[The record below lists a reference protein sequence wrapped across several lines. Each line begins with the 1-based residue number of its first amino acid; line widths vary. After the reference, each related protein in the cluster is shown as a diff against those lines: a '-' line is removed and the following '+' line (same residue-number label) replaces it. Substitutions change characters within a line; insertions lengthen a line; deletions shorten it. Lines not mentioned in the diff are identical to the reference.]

1 MINKTLKKS
10 FVALTTATMVAAL
23 AVAIPAAARAD
34 GITCSEVAAAT
45 KYSARNTQ
53 LCTGVDQFGAKYEI
67 AMPKKFNGTLIVW
80 SHGIRKNTNLPPIP
94 VVADKG
100 YIVDNSAEIA
110 PSPAIAA
117 ALLKQGFALAGSGVQ
132 TQGWNL
138 AEQVLATTIVIDQAI
153 ATFPAIDR
161 VAAWGASLGGLSTQ
175 ILAETNPGL
184 VEAVAPLCLSD
195 SALSEITMAGDFLW
209 GLKTLFDPSIKAF
222 GYSSGDTGKG
232 EMLTD
237 IQKVLGVIVKLQT
250 AITINPKTPKWPDT
264 TPASAAGLAAVI
276 PVRSAILLLG
286 LVSGISTQSNTYDA
300 SSGPKGV
307 PSDETSFGLAISPA
321 LAVLENGAQA
331 ALLAVVANYDMEL
344 RAGGIVY
351 DNSKTNFAAR
361 LGDDSDVYAAALSG
375 KSAITGMLSYLSA
388 LNPYAPRVKADAS
401 AVTAMKALGEIS
413 GKITVPTIT
422 LTATADHI
430 TPPGATQYLVN
441 QYNSAIASGDSKKG
455 LLVNIWNKPADEYTK
470 FDAAGSPIT
479 PAKPTNG
486 TQHCNFTDS
495 QWMMIAKMLTDSAKS
510 GKAPTAKTV
519 AAAIKKDKNLFVDPN
534 YTAPLLKA
542 RQ

>member
-1 MINKTLKKS
+1 MKNINLKKS
-10 FVALTTATMVAAL
+10 MVALTTAALVAAL
-23 AVAIPAAARAD
+23 AVVIPTTARAAGPD
-34 GITCSEVAAAT
+34 CSGTALP
-45 KYSARNTQ
+45 KYPVYDVQ
-53 LCTGVDQFGAKYEI
+53 LCKGTDQFGAKYEI

-80 SHGIRKNTNLPPIP
+80 SHGIRKNSNLPPIP
-94 VVADKG
+94 VVAPKG
-100 YIVDNSAEIA
+100 YLVDYSAEIA

-117 ALLKQGFALAGSGVQ
+117 SLLKQGFALAGSGVQ

-138 AEQVLATTIVIDQAI
+138 ADQVLATTIVIDQAI
-153 ATFPAIDR
+153 TTFPAIDR
-161 VAAWGASLGGLSTQ
+161 VASWGASLGGLSSQ
-175 ILAETNPGL
+175 ILAESNPGL
-184 VEAVAPLCLSD
+184 VDAVAPLCLSD

-209 GLKTLFDPSIKAF
+209 GVKTFFDPTIKLSN
-222 GYSSGDTGKG
+222 YSSGTAGYT
-232 EMLTD
+232 EMVTD
-237 IQKVLGVIVKLQT
+237 IGKVLTVFGT
-250 AITINPKTPKWPDT
+250 
-264 TPASAAGLAAVI
+264 LAAAIKANPLAPAWPATSTAPATLKGI
-276 PVRSAILLLG
+276 PVRSAVLLLG
-286 LVSGISTQSNTYDA
+286 LISGVSTQSSTYDS
-300 SSGPKGV
+300 SSGPKG
-307 PSDETSFGLAISPA
+307 PLETSFGLVISPA
-321 LAVLENGAQA
+321 LAVLENGAEA
-331 ALLAVVANYDMEL
+331 AILAVVANYDMEL
-344 RAGGIVY
+344 RAGGVVF
-351 DNSKTNFAAR
+351 DNSKTNYAVR
-361 LGDDSDVYAAALSG
+361 LGDDGDVYAAGLSG
-375 KSAITGMLSYLSA
+375 KTATAGMLGYLSA
-388 LNPYAPRVKADAS
+388 LNPAAPRVTADAS
-401 AVTAMKALGEIS
+401 AVAAMKAQGEIS

-441 QYNSAIASGDSKKG
+441 QYKSAIASGDSKKG

-510 GKAPTAKTV
+510 GKAPSAKTV

>member
-1 MINKTLKKS
+1 MKNINLKKS
-10 FVALTTATMVAAL
+10 LVALTTAALVAAL
-23 AVAIPAAARAD
+23 AVVIPTTARAAGPD
-34 GITCSEVAAAT
+34 CSGTALP
-45 KYSARNTQ
+45 KYPVYDVQ
-53 LCTGVDQFGAKYEI
+53 LCKGTDQYGAKYEI
-67 AMPKKFNGTLIVW
+67 AMPKKFNGTLLVW
-80 SHGIRKNTNLPPIP
+80 SHGIRKNSNLPAIP
-94 VVADKG
+94 VVAPKG
-100 YIVDNSAEIA
+100 YLVDNSAEIA
-110 PSPAIAA
+110 PTPDIAA
-117 ALLKQGFALAGSGVQ
+117 KLLKQGFALAGSGVQ

-161 VAAWGASLGGLSTQ
+161 IAAWGASLGGLSSQ

-195 SALSEITMAGDFLW
+195 SALTEITMAGDFLW
-209 GLKTLFDPSIKAF
+209 GVKTLFDPTIKLANYSAGAAGYVEMVTDIGKVLTVFGTLSAAIKANPLAPTWPAT
-222 GYSSGDTGKG
+222 STAPATLKG
-232 EMLTD
+232 
-237 IQKVLGVIVKLQT
+237 
-250 AITINPKTPKWPDT
+250 
-264 TPASAAGLAAVI
+264 I
-276 PVRSAILLLG
+276 PVRSAVLLLG
-286 LVSGISTQSNTYDA
+286 LISGISTQSTTFDS
-300 SSGPKGV
+300 SSGPKG
-307 PSDETSFGLAISPA
+307 PLETSFGLVISPA

-331 ALLAVVANYDMEL
+331 AILAVVANYDMEL
-344 RAGGIVY
+344 RAGGVVF
-351 DNSKTNFAAR
+351 DNSKTNYAAR
-361 LGDDSDVYAAALSG
+361 LGDDGDVYAAGLSG
-375 KSAITGMLSYLSA
+375 KTATAGMLGYLSA
-388 LNPYAPRVKADAS
+388 LNPAAPRVAADAS
-401 AVTAMKALGEIS
+401 AVASMKALGEIS

-430 TPPGATQYLVN
+430 TPPGATQYLIN

-479 PAKPTNG
+479 PAKTTNG
-486 TQHCNFTDS
+486 TEHCNFTES
-495 QWMMIAKMLTDSAKS
+495 QFMMIAKMLTDSAKS

>member
-1 MINKTLKKS
+1 MKNINLKKS
-10 FVALTTATMVAAL
+10 LVALTTASLVAAL
-23 AVAIPAAARAD
+23 AVVIPTTARAS
-34 GITCSEVAAAT
+34 GITCSEAAAAT
-45 KYSARNTQ
+45 KYSARNAQ

-80 SHGIRKNTNLPPIP
+80 AHGIRKNSNLPPIP
-94 VVADKG
+94 VVAPKG
-100 YIVDNSAEIA
+100 YLVDYSAEIA

-117 ALLKQGFALAGSGVQ
+117 SLLKQGFALAGSGVQ

-138 AEQVLATTIVIDQAI
+138 ADQVLATTIVIDQAI
-153 ATFPAIDR
+153 TTFPAIDR
-161 VAAWGASLGGLSTQ
+161 VASWGASLGGLSSQ
-175 ILAETNPGL
+175 ILAESNPGL
-184 VEAVAPLCLSD
+184 VDAVAPLCLSD

-209 GLKTLFDPSIKAF
+209 GVKTFFDPTIKLSN
-222 GYSSGDTGKG
+222 YSSGTAGYT
-232 EMLTD
+232 EMVTD
-237 IQKVLGVIVKLQT
+237 IGKVLTVFGT
-250 AITINPKTPKWPDT
+250 
-264 TPASAAGLAAVI
+264 LAAAIKANPLAPAWPATSTAPATLKGI
-276 PVRSAILLLG
+276 PVRSAVLLLG
-286 LVSGISTQSNTYDA
+286 LISGVSTQSSTYDS
-300 SSGPKGV
+300 SSGPKG
-307 PSDETSFGLAISPA
+307 PLETSFGLVISPA
-321 LAVLENGAQA
+321 LAVLENGAEA
-331 ALLAVVANYDMEL
+331 AILAVVANYDMEL
-344 RAGGIVY
+344 RAGGVVF
-351 DNSKTNFAAR
+351 DNSKTNYAAR
-361 LGDDSDVYAAALSG
+361 LGDDGDVYAAGLSG
-375 KSAITGMLSYLSA
+375 KTATAGMLGYLSA
-388 LNPYAPRVKADAS
+388 LNPAAPRVTADAS
-401 AVTAMKALGEIS
+401 AVAAMKAQGEIS

-441 QYNSAIASGDSKKG
+441 QYKSAIASGDSKKG

-510 GKAPTAKTV
+510 GKAPSAKTV

>member
-1 MINKTLKKS
+1 MKNINLKKS
-10 FVALTTATMVAAL
+10 LVALTTAALVAAL
-23 AVAIPAAARAD
+23 AVVIPTTARAAGPD
-34 GITCSEVAAAT
+34 CSGTALP
-45 KYSARNTQ
+45 KYPVYDVQ
-53 LCTGVDQFGAKYEI
+53 LCKGTDQFGAKYEI
-67 AMPKKFNGTLIVW
+67 AMPKKFNGTLLVW
-80 SHGIRKNTNLPPIP
+80 SHGIRKNSNLPAIP
-94 VVADKG
+94 VVAPKG
-100 YIVDNSAEIA
+100 YLVDNSAEIA
-110 PSPAIAA
+110 PSPDIAA
-117 ALLKQGFALAGSGVQ
+117 KLLKQGFALAGSGVQ

-161 VAAWGASLGGLSTQ
+161 VAAWGASLGGLSSQ

-195 SALSEITMAGDFLW
+195 SALTEITMAGDFLW
-209 GLKTLFDPSIKAF
+209 GVKTLFDPTIKLANYSAGAAGYVEMVTDIGKVLTVFGTLSAAIKANPLAPTWPAT
-222 GYSSGDTGKG
+222 STAPATLKG
-232 EMLTD
+232 
-237 IQKVLGVIVKLQT
+237 
-250 AITINPKTPKWPDT
+250 
-264 TPASAAGLAAVI
+264 I
-276 PVRSAILLLG
+276 PVRSAVLLLG
-286 LVSGISTQSNTYDA
+286 LISGISTQSTTFDS
-300 SSGPKGV
+300 SSGPKG
-307 PSDETSFGLAISPA
+307 PLETSFGLVISPA

-331 ALLAVVANYDMEL
+331 AILAVVANYDMEL
-344 RAGGIVY
+344 RAGGVVF
-351 DNSKTNFAAR
+351 DNSKTNYAAR
-361 LGDDSDVYAAALSG
+361 LGDDGDVYAAGLSG
-375 KSAITGMLSYLSA
+375 KTATAGMLGYLSA
-388 LNPYAPRVKADAS
+388 LNPAAPRVTADAS

-430 TPPGATQYLVN
+430 TPPGATQYLIN

-479 PAKPTNG
+479 PAKTTNG
-486 TQHCNFTDS
+486 TEHCNFTES
-495 QWMMIAKMLTDSAKS
+495 QFMMIAKMLTDSAKS

>member
-1 MINKTLKKS
+1 MKNINLKKS
-10 FVALTTATMVAAL
+10 LVALTTAALVAAL
-23 AVAIPAAARAD
+23 AVVIPTTARAAGPD
-34 GITCSEVAAAT
+34 CSGTALP
-45 KYSARNTQ
+45 KYPVYDVQ
-53 LCTGVDQFGAKYEI
+53 LCKGTDQFGAKYEI

-80 SHGIRKNTNLPPIP
+80 AHGIRKNTNLPPIP
-94 VVADKG
+94 VVAPKG
-100 YIVDNSAEIA
+100 YLVDYSAEIA

-117 ALLKQGFALAGSGVQ
+117 SLLKQGFALAGSGVQ

-138 AEQVLATTIVIDQAI
+138 ADQVLATTIVIDQAI
-153 ATFPAIDR
+153 TTFPAIDR
-161 VAAWGASLGGLSTQ
+161 VASWGASLGGLSSQ
-175 ILAETNPGL
+175 ILAESNPGL
-184 VEAVAPLCLSD
+184 VDAVAPLCLSD

-209 GLKTLFDPSIKAF
+209 GVKTFFDPTIKLSN
-222 GYSSGDTGKG
+222 YSSGTAGYT
-232 EMLTD
+232 EMVTD
-237 IQKVLGVIVKLQT
+237 IGKVLTVFGT
-250 AITINPKTPKWPDT
+250 
-264 TPASAAGLAAVI
+264 LAAAIKANPLAPAWPATSTAPATLKGI

-286 LVSGISTQSNTYDA
+286 LISGVSTQSSTYDS
-300 SSGPKGV
+300 SSGPKG
-307 PSDETSFGLAISPA
+307 PLETSFGLVISPA

-331 ALLAVVANYDMEL
+331 AILAVVANYDMEL
-344 RAGGIVY
+344 RAGGVVF
-351 DNSKTNFAAR
+351 DNSKTNYAAR
-361 LGDDSDVYAAALSG
+361 LGDDGDVYAAGLSG
-375 KSAITGMLSYLSA
+375 KTATAGMLGYLSA
-388 LNPYAPRVKADAS
+388 LNPAAPRVTADAS
-401 AVTAMKALGEIS
+401 AVAAMKAQGEIS

-441 QYNSAIASGDSKKG
+441 QYKSAIASGDSKKG

-510 GKAPTAKTV
+510 GKAPSAKTV

>member
-1 MINKTLKKS
+1 MKNINLKKS
-10 FVALTTATMVAAL
+10 LVALTTAALVAAL
-23 AVAIPAAARAD
+23 AVVIPTTARAAGPD
-34 GITCSEVAAAT
+34 CSGTALP
-45 KYSARNTQ
+45 KYPVYDVQ
-53 LCTGVDQFGAKYEI
+53 LCKGTDQFGAKYEI

-94 VVADKG
+94 VVAPKG
-100 YIVDNSAEIA
+100 YLVDYSAEIA

-117 ALLKQGFALAGSGVQ
+117 SLLKQGFALAGSGVQ

-138 AEQVLATTIVIDQAI
+138 ADQVLATTIVIDQAI
-153 ATFPAIDR
+153 TTFPAIDR
-161 VAAWGASLGGLSTQ
+161 VASWGASLGGLSSQ
-175 ILAETNPGL
+175 ILAESNPGL
-184 VEAVAPLCLSD
+184 VDAVAPLCLSD

-209 GLKTLFDPSIKAF
+209 GVKTFFDPTIKLSN
-222 GYSSGDTGKG
+222 YSSGTAGYT
-232 EMLTD
+232 EMVTD
-237 IQKVLGVIVKLQT
+237 IGKVLTVFGTLAA
-250 AITINPKTPKWPDT
+250 AIKANPT
-264 TPASAAGLAAVI
+264 TPAWPATSTAPATLKGI

-286 LVSGISTQSNTYDA
+286 LISGVSTQSSTYDS
-300 SSGPKGV
+300 SSGPKG
-307 PSDETSFGLAISPA
+307 PLETSFGLVISPA
-321 LAVLENGAQA
+321 LAVLENGAEA
-331 ALLAVVANYDMEL
+331 AILAVVANYDMEL
-344 RAGGIVY
+344 RAGGVVF
-351 DNSKTNFAAR
+351 DNSKTNYAAR
-361 LGDDSDVYAAALSG
+361 LGDDGDVYAAGLSG
-375 KSAITGMLSYLSA
+375 KTATAGMLGYLSA
-388 LNPYAPRVKADAS
+388 LNPAAPRVTADAS
-401 AVTAMKALGEIS
+401 AVAAMKAQGEIS

-430 TPPGATQYLVN
+430 TPPGATQYLIN

-510 GKAPTAKTV
+510 GKAPSAKTV

>member
-1 MINKTLKKS
+1 MKNINLKKS
-10 FVALTTATMVAAL
+10 LVALTTAALVAAL
-23 AVAIPAAARAD
+23 AVVIPTTAKAAGPD
-34 GITCSEVAAAT
+34 CSGTALP
-45 KYSARNTQ
+45 KYPVYDVQ
-53 LCTGVDQFGAKYEI
+53 LCTGTDQFGAKYEI

-80 SHGIRKNTNLPPIP
+80 SHGIRKNVNLPPIP

-100 YIVDNSAEIA
+100 YVVDNSAEIA

-153 ATFPAIDR
+153 TTFPAIDR

-184 VEAVAPLCLSD
+184 VEAVAPVCLAD

-209 GLKTLFDPSIKAF
+209 GLKTFFDPSIKAF
-222 GYSSGDTGKG
+222 GYSPGDTGYR

-250 AITINPKTPKWPDT
+250 AITIDPKTPKWPDT
-264 TPASAAGLAAVI
+264 TPASAAGLSAVV

-331 ALLAVVANYDMEL
+331 ALLAVNANYDMEL

-361 LGDDSDVYAAALSG
+361 LGDDSDAFAAALSG

-388 LNPYAPRVKADAS
+388 LNPAAPRVTANAS
-401 AVTAMKALGEIS
+401 SVATMKALGEIS

-430 TPPGATQYLVN
+430 TPPGATQYLIN

-470 FDAAGSPIT
+470 FVDGKPVK
-479 PAKPTNG
+479 PATPTNG
-486 TQHCNFTDS
+486 TEHCNFTAS

-510 GKAPTAKTV
+510 GKVPSTKTV

>member
-1 MINKTLKKS
+1 MKNINLKKS
-10 FVALTTATMVAAL
+10 LVALTTAALVAAL
-23 AVAIPAAARAD
+23 AVVIPTTARAAGPD
-34 GITCSEVAAAT
+34 CSGTALP
-45 KYSARNTQ
+45 KYPVYDVQ
-53 LCTGVDQFGAKYEI
+53 LCKGTDQFGAKYEI

-80 SHGIRKNTNLPPIP
+80 AHGIRKNSNLPPIP
-94 VVADKG
+94 VVAPKG
-100 YIVDNSAEIA
+100 YLVDYSAEIA

-117 ALLKQGFALAGSGVQ
+117 SLLKQGFALAGSGVQ

-138 AEQVLATTIVIDQAI
+138 ADQVLATTIVIDQAI
-153 ATFPAIDR
+153 TTFPAIDR
-161 VAAWGASLGGLSTQ
+161 VASWGASLGGLSSQ
-175 ILAETNPGL
+175 ILAESNPGL
-184 VEAVAPLCLSD
+184 VDAVAPLCLSD

-209 GLKTLFDPSIKAF
+209 GVKTFFDPTIKLSN
-222 GYSSGDTGKG
+222 YSSGTAGYT
-232 EMLTD
+232 EMVTD
-237 IQKVLGVIVKLQT
+237 IGKVLTVFGTLAA
-250 AITINPKTPKWPDT
+250 AIKANPT
-264 TPASAAGLAAVI
+264 TPAWPATSTAPATLKGI

-286 LVSGISTQSNTYDA
+286 LISGVSTQSSTYDS
-300 SSGPKGV
+300 SSGPKG
-307 PSDETSFGLAISPA
+307 PLETSFGLVISPA
-321 LAVLENGAQA
+321 LAVLENGAEA
-331 ALLAVVANYDMEL
+331 AILAVVANYDMEL
-344 RAGGIVY
+344 RAGGVVF
-351 DNSKTNFAAR
+351 DNSKTNYAAR
-361 LGDDSDVYAAALSG
+361 LGDDGDVYAAGLSG
-375 KSAITGMLSYLSA
+375 KTAIAGMLGYLSA
-388 LNPYAPRVKADAS
+388 LNPAAPRVTADAS
-401 AVTAMKALGEIS
+401 AVAAMKAQGEIS

-430 TPPGATQYLVN
+430 TPPGATQYLIN

>member
-1 MINKTLKKS
+1 MKNINLKKS
-10 FVALTTATMVAAL
+10 LVALTTAALVAAL
-23 AVAIPAAARAD
+23 AVVIPTTARAAGPD
-34 GITCSEVAAAT
+34 CSGTALP
-45 KYSARNTQ
+45 KYPVYDVQ
-53 LCTGVDQFGAKYEI
+53 LCKGTDQFGAKYEI

-80 SHGIRKNTNLPPIP
+80 AHGIRKNSNLPPIP
-94 VVADKG
+94 VVAPKG
-100 YIVDNSAEIA
+100 YLVDYSAEIA

-117 ALLKQGFALAGSGVQ
+117 SLLKQGFALAGSGVQ

-138 AEQVLATTIVIDQAI
+138 ADQVLATTIVIDQAI
-153 ATFPAIDR
+153 TTFPAIDR
-161 VAAWGASLGGLSTQ
+161 VASWGASLGGLSSQ
-175 ILAETNPGL
+175 ILAESNPGL
-184 VEAVAPLCLSD
+184 VDAVAPLCLSD

-209 GLKTLFDPSIKAF
+209 GVKTFFDPTIKLSN
-222 GYSSGDTGKG
+222 YSSGTAGYT
-232 EMLTD
+232 EMVTD
-237 IQKVLGVIVKLQT
+237 IGKVLTVFGTLAA
-250 AITINPKTPKWPDT
+250 AIKANPT
-264 TPASAAGLAAVI
+264 TPAWPATSTAPATLKGI

-286 LVSGISTQSNTYDA
+286 LISGVSTQSSTYDS
-300 SSGPKGV
+300 SSGPKG
-307 PSDETSFGLAISPA
+307 PLETSFGLVISPA
-321 LAVLENGAQA
+321 LAVLENGAEA
-331 ALLAVVANYDMEL
+331 AILAVVANYDMEL
-344 RAGGIVY
+344 RAGGVVF
-351 DNSKTNFAAR
+351 DNSKTNYAAR
-361 LGDDSDVYAAALSG
+361 LGDDGDVYAAGLSG
-375 KSAITGMLSYLSA
+375 KTATAGMLGYLSA
-388 LNPYAPRVKADAS
+388 LNPAAPRVTADAS
-401 AVTAMKALGEIS
+401 AVAAMKAQGEIS

-441 QYNSAIASGDSKKG
+441 QYKSAIASGDSKKG

-510 GKAPTAKTV
+510 GKAPSAKTV

-534 YTAPLLKA
+534 YTAPLLKY

>member
-1 MINKTLKKS
+1 MKNINLKKS
-10 FVALTTATMVAAL
+10 LVALTTAALVAAL
-23 AVAIPAAARAD
+23 AVVIPTTARAAGPD
-34 GITCSEVAAAT
+34 CSGTALP
-45 KYSARNTQ
+45 KYPVYDVQ
-53 LCTGVDQFGAKYEI
+53 LCKGTDQYGAKYEI
-67 AMPKKFNGTLIVW
+67 AMPKKFNGTLLVW
-80 SHGIRKNTNLPPIP
+80 SHGIRKNSNLPAIP
-94 VVADKG
+94 VVAPKG
-100 YIVDNSAEIA
+100 YLVDNSAEIA
-110 PSPAIAA
+110 PTPDIAA
-117 ALLKQGFALAGSGVQ
+117 KLLKQGFALAGSGVQ

-153 ATFPAIDR
+153 ATFPEIDR
-161 VAAWGASLGGLSTQ
+161 IAAWGASLGGLSTQ

-184 VEAVAPLCLSD
+184 VEAVAPLCLAD

-209 GLKTLFDPSIKAF
+209 GLKTLFDPSIKAV
-222 GYSSGDTGKG
+222 GYSSGETGYR

-237 IQKVLGVIVKLQT
+237 IQKVLGVIVKLTT
-250 AITINPKTPKWPDT
+250 AITIDPKTPKWPDT
-264 TPASAAGLAAVI
+264 TPASAAGLSAAI

-286 LVSGISTQSNTYDA
+286 LVSGVSTQSNTYDA

-388 LNPYAPRVKADAS
+388 LNPYAPRVTADAS
-401 AVTAMKALGEIS
+401 AVASMKALGEIS

-455 LLVNIWNKPADEYTK
+455 LLVNIWNKPADEYTNFVDGK
-470 FDAAGSPIT
+470 PVK
-479 PAKPTNG
+479 PATPTNG
-486 TQHCNFTDS
+486 TEHCNFTDS
-495 QWMMIAKMLTDSAKS
+495 QFMMIAKMLTDSAKS
-510 GKAPTAKTV
+510 GKAPSAKTV
-519 AAAIKKDKNLFVDPN
+519 AAAIRKDKNLFVDPN
-534 YTAPLLKA
+534 YTAPLFKY

>member
-1 MINKTLKKS
+1 MKNINLKKS
-10 FVALTTATMVAAL
+10 LVALTTAALVAAL
-23 AVAIPAAARAD
+23 AVVIPTTARAAGPD
-34 GITCSEVAAAT
+34 CSGTALP
-45 KYSARNTQ
+45 KYPVYDVQ
-53 LCTGVDQFGAKYEI
+53 LCKGTDQFGAKYEI

-80 SHGIRKNTNLPPIP
+80 AHGIRKNSNLPPIP
-94 VVADKG
+94 VVAPKG
-100 YIVDNSAEIA
+100 YLVDYSAEIA

-117 ALLKQGFALAGSGVQ
+117 SLLKQGFALAGSGVQ

-138 AEQVLATTIVIDQAI
+138 ADQVLATTIVIDQAI
-153 ATFPAIDR
+153 TTFPAIDR
-161 VAAWGASLGGLSTQ
+161 VASWGASLGGLSSQ
-175 ILAETNPGL
+175 ILAESNPGL
-184 VEAVAPLCLSD
+184 VDAVAPLCLSD

-209 GLKTLFDPSIKAF
+209 GVKTFFDPTIKLSN
-222 GYSSGDTGKG
+222 YSSGTAGYT
-232 EMLTD
+232 EMVTD
-237 IQKVLGVIVKLQT
+237 IGKVLTVFGTLAA
-250 AITINPKTPKWPDT
+250 AIKANPLAPAWPDT
-264 TPASAAGLAAVI
+264 STAPATLKGI
-276 PVRSAILLLG
+276 PVRSAVLLLG
-286 LVSGISTQSNTYDA
+286 LISGVSTQSSTYDS
-300 SSGPKGV
+300 SSGPKG
-307 PSDETSFGLAISPA
+307 PLETSFGLVISPA
-321 LAVLENGAQA
+321 LAVLENGAEA
-331 ALLAVVANYDMEL
+331 AILAVVANYDMEL
-344 RAGGIVY
+344 RAGGVVF
-351 DNSKTNFAAR
+351 DNSKTNYAAR
-361 LGDDSDVYAAALSG
+361 LGDDGDVYAAGLSG
-375 KSAITGMLSYLSA
+375 KTATAGMLGYLSA
-388 LNPYAPRVKADAS
+388 LNPAAPRVTADAS
-401 AVTAMKALGEIS
+401 AVAAMKAQGEIS

-441 QYNSAIASGDSKKG
+441 QYKSAIASGDSKKG

-510 GKAPTAKTV
+510 GKAPSAKTV

>member
-1 MINKTLKKS
+1 MKNINLKKS
-10 FVALTTATMVAAL
+10 LVALTTAALVAAL
-23 AVAIPAAARAD
+23 AVVIPTTARAAGPD
-34 GITCSEVAAAT
+34 CSGTALP
-45 KYSARNTQ
+45 KYPVYDVQ
-53 LCTGVDQFGAKYEI
+53 LCKGTDQFGAKYEI

-80 SHGIRKNTNLPPIP
+80 AHGIRKNSNLPPIP
-94 VVADKG
+94 VVAPKG
-100 YIVDNSAEIA
+100 YLVDYSAEIA

-117 ALLKQGFALAGSGVQ
+117 SLLKQGFALAGSGVQ

-138 AEQVLATTIVIDQAI
+138 ADQVLATTIVIDQAI
-153 ATFPAIDR
+153 TTFPAIDR
-161 VAAWGASLGGLSTQ
+161 VASWGASLGGLSSQ
-175 ILAETNPGL
+175 ILAESNPGL
-184 VEAVAPLCLSD
+184 VDAVAPLCLSD

-209 GLKTLFDPSIKAF
+209 GVKTFFDPTIKLSN
-222 GYSSGDTGKG
+222 YSSGTAGYT
-232 EMLTD
+232 EMVTD
-237 IQKVLGVIVKLQT
+237 IGKVLTVFGT
-250 AITINPKTPKWPDT
+250 
-264 TPASAAGLAAVI
+264 LAAAIKANPLAPAWPATSTAPATLKGI

-286 LVSGISTQSNTYDA
+286 LISGVSTQSSTYDS
-300 SSGPKGV
+300 SSGPKG
-307 PSDETSFGLAISPA
+307 PLETSFGLVISPA
-321 LAVLENGAQA
+321 LAVLENGAEA
-331 ALLAVVANYDMEL
+331 AILAVVANYDMEL
-344 RAGGIVY
+344 RAGGVVF
-351 DNSKTNFAAR
+351 DNSKTNYAAR
-361 LGDDSDVYAAALSG
+361 LGDDGDVYAAGLSG
-375 KSAITGMLSYLSA
+375 KTATAGMLGYLSA
-388 LNPYAPRVKADAS
+388 LNPAAPRVTADAS
-401 AVTAMKALGEIS
+401 AVAAMKAQGEIS

-441 QYNSAIASGDSKKG
+441 QYKSAIASGDSKKG

>member
-1 MINKTLKKS
+1 MKNINLKKS
-10 FVALTTATMVAAL
+10 LVALTTAALVAAL
-23 AVAIPAAARAD
+23 AVVIPTTARAAGPD
-34 GITCSEVAAAT
+34 CSGTALP
-45 KYSARNTQ
+45 KYPVYDVQ
-53 LCTGVDQFGAKYEI
+53 LCKGTDQFGAKYEI
-67 AMPKKFNGTLIVW
+67 AMPKKFNGTLLVW
-80 SHGIRKNTNLPPIP
+80 SHGIRKNSNLPAIP
-94 VVADKG
+94 VVAPKG
-100 YIVDNSAEIA
+100 YLVDNSAEIA
-110 PSPAIAA
+110 PTPDIAA
-117 ALLKQGFALAGSGVQ
+117 KLLKQGFALAGSGVQ

-195 SALSEITMAGDFLW
+195 SALTEITMAGDFLW
-209 GLKTLFDPSIKAF
+209 GVKTLFDPTIKLANYSAGAAGYVEMVTDIGKVLTVFGTLSAAIKANPLAPTWPAT
-222 GYSSGDTGKG
+222 STAPATLKG
-232 EMLTD
+232 
-237 IQKVLGVIVKLQT
+237 
-250 AITINPKTPKWPDT
+250 
-264 TPASAAGLAAVI
+264 I
-276 PVRSAILLLG
+276 PVRSAVLLLG
-286 LVSGISTQSNTYDA
+286 LISGISTQSTTFDS
-300 SSGPKGV
+300 SSGPKG
-307 PSDETSFGLAISPA
+307 PLETSFGLVISPA

-331 ALLAVVANYDMEL
+331 AILAVVANYDMEL
-344 RAGGIVY
+344 RAGGVVF
-351 DNSKTNFAAR
+351 DNSKTNYAAR
-361 LGDDSDVYAAALSG
+361 LGDDGDVYAAGLSG
-375 KSAITGMLSYLSA
+375 KTATAGMLGYLSA
-388 LNPYAPRVKADAS
+388 LNPAAPRVTADAS

-422 LTATADHI
+422 LAATADHI

-479 PAKPTNG
+479 PAKTTNG
-486 TQHCNFTDS
+486 TEHCNFTES
-495 QWMMIAKMLTDSAKS
+495 QFMMIAKMLTDSAKS

>member
-1 MINKTLKKS
+1 MKNINLKKS
-10 FVALTTATMVAAL
+10 LAALTTAALVAAL
-23 AVAIPAAARAD
+23 AVVIPTTARAAGPD
-34 GITCSEVAAAT
+34 CSGTALP
-45 KYSARNTQ
+45 KYPVYDVQ
-53 LCTGVDQFGAKYEI
+53 LCKGTDQFGAKYEI

-80 SHGIRKNTNLPPIP
+80 AHGIRKNSNLPPIP
-94 VVADKG
+94 VVAPKG
-100 YIVDNSAEIA
+100 YLVDYSAEIA

-117 ALLKQGFALAGSGVQ
+117 SLLKQGFALAGSGVQ

-138 AEQVLATTIVIDQAI
+138 ADQVLATTIVIDQAI
-153 ATFPAIDR
+153 TTFPAIDR
-161 VAAWGASLGGLSTQ
+161 VASWGASLGGLSSQ
-175 ILAETNPGL
+175 ILAESNPGL
-184 VEAVAPLCLSD
+184 VDAVAPLCLSD

-209 GLKTLFDPSIKAF
+209 GVKTFFDPTIKLSN
-222 GYSSGDTGKG
+222 YSSGTAGYT
-232 EMLTD
+232 EMVTD
-237 IQKVLGVIVKLQT
+237 IGKVLTVFGTLAA
-250 AITINPKTPKWPDT
+250 AIKANPT
-264 TPASAAGLAAVI
+264 TPAWPATSTAPATLKGI

-286 LVSGISTQSNTYDA
+286 LISGVSTQSSTYDS
-300 SSGPKGV
+300 SSGPKG
-307 PSDETSFGLAISPA
+307 PLETSFGLVISPA
-321 LAVLENGAQA
+321 LAVLENGAEA
-331 ALLAVVANYDMEL
+331 AILAVVANYDMEL
-344 RAGGIVY
+344 RAGGVVF
-351 DNSKTNFAAR
+351 DNSKTNYAAR
-361 LGDDSDVYAAALSG
+361 LGDDGDVYAAGLSG
-375 KSAITGMLSYLSA
+375 KTATAGMLGYLSA
-388 LNPYAPRVKADAS
+388 LNPAAPRVTADAS
-401 AVTAMKALGEIS
+401 AVAAMKAQGEIS

-422 LTATADHI
+422 LSATADHI

-441 QYNSAIASGDSKKG
+441 QYKSAIASGDSKKG

-510 GKAPTAKTV
+510 GKAPSAKTV

>member
-1 MINKTLKKS
+1 MKNINLKKS
-10 FVALTTATMVAAL
+10 LVALTTAALVAAL
-23 AVAIPAAARAD
+23 AVVIPTTARAAGPD
-34 GITCSEVAAAT
+34 CSGTALP
-45 KYSARNTQ
+45 KYPVYDVQ
-53 LCTGVDQFGAKYEI
+53 LCKGTDQYGAKYEI
-67 AMPKKFNGTLIVW
+67 AMPKKFNGTLLVW
-80 SHGIRKNTNLPPIP
+80 SHGIRKNSNLPAIP
-94 VVADKG
+94 VVAPKG
-100 YIVDNSAEIA
+100 YLVDNSAEIA
-110 PSPAIAA
+110 PTPDIAA
-117 ALLKQGFALAGSGVQ
+117 KLLKQGFALAGSGVQ

-161 VAAWGASLGGLSTQ
+161 VAAWGASLGGLSSQ

-195 SALSEITMAGDFLW
+195 SALTEITMAGDFLW
-209 GLKTLFDPSIKAF
+209 GVKTLFDPTIKLANYSAGAAGYVEMVTDIGKVLTVFGTLSAAIKANPLAPTWPAT
-222 GYSSGDTGKG
+222 STAPATLKG
-232 EMLTD
+232 
-237 IQKVLGVIVKLQT
+237 
-250 AITINPKTPKWPDT
+250 
-264 TPASAAGLAAVI
+264 I
-276 PVRSAILLLG
+276 PVRSAVLLLG
-286 LVSGISTQSNTYDA
+286 LISGISTQSTTFDS
-300 SSGPKGV
+300 SSGPKG
-307 PSDETSFGLAISPA
+307 PLETSFGLVISPA

-331 ALLAVVANYDMEL
+331 AILAVVANYDMEL
-344 RAGGIVY
+344 RAGGVVF
-351 DNSKTNFAAR
+351 DNSKTNYAAR
-361 LGDDSDVYAAALSG
+361 LGDDGDVYAAGLSG
-375 KSAITGMLSYLSA
+375 KTATAGMLGYLSA
-388 LNPYAPRVKADAS
+388 LNPAAPRVTANAS
-401 AVTAMKALGEIS
+401 AVAAMKALGEIS

-479 PAKPTNG
+479 PAKTTNG
-486 TQHCNFTDS
+486 TEHCNFTES
-495 QWMMIAKMLTDSAKS
+495 QFMMIAKMLTDSAKS